1 MNQEHI
7 CDFSLPLSLEIA
19 AMRAGSLPPPP
30 AWIPATVFPLLWP
43 FMDLSLIRLA
53 QTKSGWLSKQAG
65 SKSNLYCFVIGVTTD
80 RQTLDRNHIRGGG
93 GIVYFSS
100 RIRSFQSVVLGSL
113 IKGWGGRAG
122 DHGSETG
129 RMWQKKAGCSP
140 TSQRRETESS
150 QGRDTLRTC
159 PQCCSASHYVP
170 PTNASRASYLVV
182 TLPGYQDPNV
192 QALWT

>member
-65 SKSNLYCFVIGVTTD
+65 SKSNLYCFVIGVTID
-80 RQTLDRNHIRGGG
+80 RQTLDRNHIQGGG
-93 GIVYFSS
+93 LFILAHVFGAFS
-100 RIRSFQSVVLGSL
+100 LWSL
-113 IKGWGGRAG
+113 VHWLRAG
-122 DHGSETG
+122 EAELEIMAVRLEECG
-129 RMWQKKAGCSP
+129 RRRLAVHLPHSGEKQKAA
-140 TSQRRETESS
+140 
-150 QGRDTLRTC
+150 RDVIPWGPAPNAVLPLTMFHLLTL
-159 PQCCSASHYVP
+159 PEP
-170 PTNASRASYLVV
+170 PT
-182 TLPGYQDPNV
+182 
-192 QALWT
+192 W